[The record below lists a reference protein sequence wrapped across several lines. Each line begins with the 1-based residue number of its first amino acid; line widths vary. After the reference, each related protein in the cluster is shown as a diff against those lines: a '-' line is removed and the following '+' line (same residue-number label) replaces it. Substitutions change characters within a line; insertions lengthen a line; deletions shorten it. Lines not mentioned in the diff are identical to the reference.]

1 MQEGNA
7 KWKLITS
14 MVIFGTIGLFVRHI
28 PLPSS
33 VIALCRGVTGTLFL
47 VALLFWRKMRLDF
60 TAIRKNLM
68 WLLLSGAAI
77 GFNWILLFES
87 YRYTSVAVSTL
98 CYYLA
103 PILVIL
109 VSPLLLKEQ
118 LTGKKITCV
127 VAALCGMIC
136 LSGVLQSGIP
146 GSGELKGILFGVAA
160 ALLYASIILMN
171 KQLSDIAALEKTIV
185 QLGTSAVV
193 LLPYCF
199 MTLGGVQLSVDLKAL
214 LLLIVVGVIHTGVS
228 YAMYFD
234 ALGAIRGQ
242 TAAILSY
249 IDPVIAVLASVLI
262 LREPMQG
269 VEALGAVLILGA
281 AVISEV
287 SLPKRGAEK

>member
-109 VSPLLLKEQ
+109 VSPLLLKER

-281 AVISEV
+281 AVVSEV
-287 SLPKRGAEK
+287 SLPKRGTEK